1 MTTTHT
7 TPGGVY
13 YITPDRMPYGPPLDI
28 CPNCLLDEISDRV
41 EGLDAEYGMYYHLVA
56 MKDCQSFRHGEQR
69 ICIECGAGPLK
80 EGFYMGDEDEPHY
93 RCNAHPIEGWPEQYS
108 DDGQSYWTTW
118 EE

>member
-41 EGLDAEYGMYYHLVA
+41 EGLDAEYGMYYNLVA
-56 MKDCQSFRHGEQR
+56 MKD
-69 ICIECGAGPLK
+69 
-80 EGFYMGDEDEPHY
+80 
-93 RCNAHPIEGWPEQYS
+93 
-108 DDGQSYWTTW
+108 
-118 EE
+118 